1 MKPHIDI
8 KIACLSSAS
17 FFNVLVEQALKQLPR
32 EKVQVGTKCG
42 IAGFNASGMLVKG
55 TPDYMRV
62 CCEASLQRLAVDY
75 IDLDYQHRI
84 DQSVPIEET
93 VCICWSFTV
102 LCSLKYMHSA

>member
-1 MKPHIDI
+1 MPF
-8 KIACLSSAS
+8 LSII
-17 FFNVLVEQALKQLPR
+17 FNVLVEQALNSTPVALQLPR

-55 TPDYMRV
+55 TPDYMRA

-75 IDLDYQHRI
+75 IDQDYQHRI

-102 LCSLKYMHSA
+102 LFSLKYMHSA

>member
-1 MKPHIDI
+1 
-8 KIACLSSAS
+8 
-17 FFNVLVEQALKQLPR
+17 
-32 EKVQVGTKCG
+32 VGTKCG

-55 TPDYMRV
+55 NPDYMRA

-102 LCSLKYMHSA
+102 LFSLKYMHSA